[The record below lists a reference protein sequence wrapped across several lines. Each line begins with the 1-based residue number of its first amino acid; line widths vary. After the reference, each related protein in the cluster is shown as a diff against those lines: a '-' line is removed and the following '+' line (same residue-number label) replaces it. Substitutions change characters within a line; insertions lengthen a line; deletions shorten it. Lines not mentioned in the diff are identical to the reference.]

1 MQTIYVSNKGEDK
14 NDGLT
19 SESPVRS
26 WKRLQVVCKGNQAM
40 FRMEGKATRMNSMRG
55 CCTTAS
61 ASTPSPAKRPS
72 DDISPNGDD

>member
-26 WKRLQVVCKGNQAM
+26 WKRLQVVCKGTKPC
-40 FRMEGKATRMNSMRG
+40 FEWKARR
-55 CCTTAS
+55 
-61 ASTPSPAKRPS
+61 RV
-72 DDISPNGDD
+72 